1 MSAATKTHQLI
12 EIDWP
17 QFGWAER
24 PPVVESVELEG
35 RIAALRALMAP
46 AGLSHVVVYA
56 DREHFANLA
65 YLTNFDP
72 RYEEALLIVAS
83 DGKPLIVVGN
93 ECASYLGVSPL
104 HNEGRMRAERFQ
116 PFSLLNQ
123 PRDASRQM
131 REIFAGEGIGQGAR
145 VGCIGW
151 KYFADAEHAD
161 GAHAIE
167 IPAYLVDT
175 LRELAG
181 REAVVNATALLMHPG
196 HGLRTRCSPSEIA
209 YFEYTS
215 VQASEGLKRMLFGLR
230 PGMTDNEL
238 AGLAGYNGDPF
249 SCHMTLVTEA
259 NRNLGLSGPVGAR
272 ISLGSPL
279 ATNIAY
285 WGCNICRAGWVARS
299 AEDLVPA
306 ARDYVD
312 AFAGPYFEAMA
323 EWFGLLTIG
332 TPGGKLAALIADRLP
347 FEQFRIFLNP
357 GHLIHLDEWVSSPIY
372 RGSDVPLRSGMAI
385 QVDVIPFSPVYFST
399 RMEDCVVLADAELR
413 ARLRTL
419 YPACYARCQKRRSF
433 MIDVLGIDLPEEV
446 LPLSNTPAIVAPFF
460 LSPNQVFAVS

>member
-131 REIFAGEGIGQGAR
+131 REIFAG
-145 VGCIGW
+145 
-151 KYFADAEHAD
+151 
-161 GAHAIE
+161 
-167 IPAYLVDT
+167 
-175 LRELAG
+175 
-181 REAVVNATALLMHPG
+181 
-196 HGLRTRCSPSEIA
+196 
-209 YFEYTS
+209 
-215 VQASEGLKRMLFGLR
+215 
-230 PGMTDNEL
+230 
-238 AGLAGYNGDPF
+238 
-249 SCHMTLVTEA
+249 
-259 NRNLGLSGPVGAR
+259 
-272 ISLGSPL
+272 
-279 ATNIAY
+279 
-285 WGCNICRAGWVARS
+285 
-299 AEDLVPA
+299 
-306 ARDYVD
+306 
-312 AFAGPYFEAMA
+312 
-323 EWFGLLTIG
+323 
-332 TPGGKLAALIADRLP
+332 
-347 FEQFRIFLNP
+347 
-357 GHLIHLDEWVSSPIY
+357 
-372 RGSDVPLRSGMAI
+372 
-385 QVDVIPFSPVYFST
+385 
-399 RMEDCVVLADAELR
+399 
-413 ARLRTL
+413 
-419 YPACYARCQKRRSF
+419 
-433 MIDVLGIDLPEEV
+433 
-446 LPLSNTPAIVAPFF
+446 
-460 LSPNQVFAVS
+460 